1 MTNTEIALYSP
12 ESEIDFSS
20 RDLLIKSLK
29 QQEIELGL
37 YFRRCGL
44 TADQTNL
51 FSDMDAY
58 DLARYLDYLNMKFS
72 ITKIPCR
79 LFTP

>member
-12 ESEIDFSS
+12 VLEIDFSS
-20 RDLLIKSLK
+20 HDLLLKSIK
-29 QQEIELGL
+29 QQEIELSL
-37 YFRRCGL
+37 YLRRCGL

-51 FSDMDAY
+51 FSDMDTY
-58 DLARYLDYLNMKFS
+58 DLTRYLDNLNMKFS

-79 LFTP
+79 VITP